1 MEKLGNQRKYKDSY
15 WEFLCH
21 LEQRFPEVIAFIIII
36 ILITGVITSILKL
49 IIEVIISL
57 YKCLTT

>member
-1 MEKLGNQRKYKDSY
+1 MGNQRKYKDSY

-21 LEQRFPEVIAFIIII
+21 LEQRFPGVIAPIII

-57 YKCLTT
+57 YKRLTT